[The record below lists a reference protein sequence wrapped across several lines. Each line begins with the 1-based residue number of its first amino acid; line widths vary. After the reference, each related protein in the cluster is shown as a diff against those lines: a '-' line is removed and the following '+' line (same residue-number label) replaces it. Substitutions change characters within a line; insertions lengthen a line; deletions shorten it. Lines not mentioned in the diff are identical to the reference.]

1 MRKTKTYMDKLMINK
16 EFRERFDEEYQN
28 ICIGEQ
34 IAGIRHRANLTQD
47 ALAKRIH
54 TTKSAISRY
63 ENSDYK
69 SYSMPL
75 LNKIAEACGTVLK
88 IDFVTKG
95 TKKVKGKQKNRGIIG
110 IIGIIGTDTYLFEI
124 KKQTKRI
131 FLLESMNFDNGCTSS
146 MIW

>member
-1 MRKTKTYMDKLMINK
+1 MRKAKTYMDKLMINK

-28 ICIGEQ
+28 ICIGAQ

-47 ALAKRIH
+47 ALAKRTH
-54 TTKSAISRY
+54 NTKSAISRY

-75 LNKIAEACGTVLK
+75 LNRIAEACGTVLK

-95 TKKVKGKQKNRGIIG
+95 TKK
-110 IIGIIGTDTYLFEI
+110 
-124 KKQTKRI
+124 
-131 FLLESMNFDNGCTSS
+131 S
-146 MIW
+146 

>member
-16 EFRERFDEEYQN
+16 EFGERFGEEYQN

-47 ALAKRIH
+47 ALAKRTH

-69 SYSMPL
+69 SYSIPL
-75 LNKIAEACGTVLK
+75 LNRIAEACGADLK

-95 TKKVKGKQKNRGIIG
+95 TKK
-110 IIGIIGTDTYLFEI
+110 
-124 KKQTKRI
+124 
-131 FLLESMNFDNGCTSS
+131 S
-146 MIW
+146 